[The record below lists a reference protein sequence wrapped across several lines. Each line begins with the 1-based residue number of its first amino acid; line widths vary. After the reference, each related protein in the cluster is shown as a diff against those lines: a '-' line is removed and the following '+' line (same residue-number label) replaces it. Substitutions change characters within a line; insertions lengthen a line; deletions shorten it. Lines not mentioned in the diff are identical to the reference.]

1 MAAEVMDTLKRSP
14 SLRPWLL
21 ALVGALVLIAIAW
34 TVFWQL
40 AVRQT
45 TLSLDAWI
53 TREKA
58 FNRNWSCPDRQVT
71 GFPFKIAI
79 ACGKPHFDGMI
90 FGQHY
95 AGSLNGFVATARLSN
110 PSEVTVK
117 VASPFAVVSDD
128 KTVGI
133 NLAWKDL
140 NVRLGGLPRNVAKVS
155 IAGEGFSLQGH
166 AHAFG
171 LLAGRARH
179 VTATFAPDAA
189 RQDHALHFHVILKD
203 ASMPAID
210 SILRTTA
217 PADSVADGDITQ
229 ASLDPGRSLTTTLDK
244 WRAAGGHIELTSF
257 LVNRGETSLQAHG
270 ALTLDSAHR
279 LDGQLDTRCVG
290 FEPVLRRLGV
300 DPGLIAAGSLL
311 ASLLGGGDETQKGP
325 HPLRLRVKFDSGR
338 LSIGPVR
345 TSIRLPPLY

>member
-1 MAAEVMDTLKRSP
+1 MPAEVMDTLKRSP
-14 SLRPWLL
+14 NLRPWLL
-21 ALVGALVLIAIAW
+21 ALFGVVVLIAVGW

-40 AVRQT
+40 AARQT
-45 TLSLDAWI
+45 SLSLNAWI
-53 TREKA
+53 AREKT
-58 FNRNWSCPDRQVT
+58 FNRNWSCPDQQVT

-90 FGQHY
+90 FGRHY
-95 AGSLNGFVATARLSN
+95 AGALGGFVASARFSD
-110 PSEVTVK
+110 PSK
-117 VASPFAVVSDD
+117 VAIKIASPFAVVSDD
-128 KTVGI
+128 KAI
-133 NLAWKDL
+133 DLNFAWKNLDVL
-140 NVRLGGLPRNVAKVS
+140 LSGLLRNVAQVS
-155 IAGEGFSLQGH
+155 IAGQEFSLQGH

-171 LLAGRARH
+171 VLAGHAHRVA
-179 VTATFAPDAA
+179 ASFAPDAT
-189 RQDHALHFHVILKD
+189 RQDHAMRFHVVLKG
-203 ASMPAID
+203 ASMPVVDA
-210 SILRTTA
+210 ILRTTA

-229 ASLDPGRSLTTTLDK
+229 ASFDPGHSLARTLDQ
-244 WRAAGGHIELTSF
+244 WRAAGGHIELANF
-257 LVNRGETSLQAHG
+257 LANRGETRFQAHG
-270 ALTLDSAHR
+270 ELALDSAHR

-325 HPLRLRVKFDSGR
+325 QPLRLRVKFDSGR